1 MHRFRLEHGWTTF
14 WLVALLV
21 FTATL
26 SVQQAEWAEGLH
38 ILTPI
43 TIIGLFVGILLA
55 HMKQLPPI
63 AAHATA
69 FVIGVIVVFFQMTT
83 FLSDA
88 LGSRWDKLNWL
99 WGRWESWYAT
109 MRGGESADDLYLFIL
124 MMSAMLWVLAYASI
138 WFVFRSGWIW
148 VTILLP
154 GIIVLLNLGYA
165 RTVSTFVLVLYLFA
179 AILLLMRFNF
189 VQRESTWR
197 KQGVPYPHSLTARGF
212 WTASY
217 LAAILIIGAWMV
229 PFSPQTDRAV
239 AALNSA
245 TAPWD
250 RVEEAFSDRFGNV
263 LPGRGGSGGG
273 GVGGFASFDNEF
285 QLGGSLRLS
294 EEPVVFVQGSES
306 PYLVAHRYDHYT
318 GTGWESTFE
327 DTYETDDEENSSPP
341 LISIDAEQPF
351 PIPDSSRQSTRE
363 RTHQVEVLRPQ
374 GNIVLAG
381 GEASSVSVD
390 TRIQTAWYTYDQQSV
405 DIGSAEEGNTPPDLW
420 NLVQLLKDAEFQ
432 LEDGAEQSATADDQA
447 TPQAG
452 SDSDSG
458 ELQSARDLPVDL
470 LDDDSREAL
479 EEIQERQEEL
489 EERRVETDVLLND
502 DLTVDSLVF
511 SGPLP
516 VFNDVEAVY
525 ASDIRSGDVY
535 EVTSLVSEAT
545 SEELSG
551 ASQAYP
557 VEISS
562 RYMQVPDDYSTRVEE
577 LAFDITDGLDSPYE
591 KASAIE
597 DWLRDN
603 LEYSEQISIPPE
615 DTDFLEYF
623 IFESQ
628 EGYCTY
634 YATAM
639 AQMLRMLDVPARVTV
654 GYFPAAYDEDFNGAI
669 YRDRN
674 AHAWVEVYFP
684 EYGWVDFE
692 PTPSQSTISRGSS
705 QDDPDL
711 QDDLTMDPALGG
723 EMPQDRLDYFE
734 EEFAPGAGGGDL
746 AGGAQ
751 ESTTA
756 TQWVMRGI
764 ALVLLAFVGV
774 FSYYW
779 LRGLSGQ
786 SPAGQFYTRLQRG
799 AAWTGIT
806 ARESMTPFEYA
817 RSIGSTIPGSRTDA
831 DYLAEIYVKERY
843 GNQSLA
849 SPEITR
855 ARAAWLR
862 LRGVFVKYAVLQ
874 RWRRKP
880 NRRDD

>member
-43 TIIGLFVGILLA
+43 TIIGLFVGVLLA
-55 HMKQLPPI
+55 HMKQLPPV

-69 FVIGVIVVFFQMTT
+69 FLIGVIVVFFQMTT

-109 MRGGESADDLYLFIL
+109 IQGGESADDLYLFIL

-148 VTILLP
+148 ITLLLP
-154 GIIVLLNLGYA
+154 GVIVLLNLGYS
-165 RTVSTFVLVLYLFA
+165 RTVSTFVLILYLFA
-179 AILLLMRFNF
+179 AILLLMRFHF
-189 VQRESTWR
+189 VQRESSWR
-197 KQGVPYPHSLTARGF
+197 QQGVPYPQSLTARGF

-217 LAAILIIGAWMV
+217 LAAILIIGAWMM

-239 AALNSA
+239 AAFNSA

-250 RVEEAFSDRFGNV
+250 RVEEAFADRFGNV
-263 LPGRGGSGGG
+263 LPGRGGGGSGGI
-273 GVGGFASFDNEF
+273 GGFASFDNEF
-285 QLGGSLRLS
+285 ALGGSLRLS
-294 EEPVVFVQGSES
+294 EEPVVFVQGSEA
-306 PYLVAHRYDHYT
+306 PYLVAHRYDYYT

-327 DTYETDDEENSSPP
+327 STYDSDDEENGSPP
-341 LISIDAEQPF
+341 LISVEAGQSF
-351 PIPDSSRQSTRE
+351 PIPDSARQATRE

-374 GNIVLAG
+374 GNIVLSG
-381 GEASSVSVD
+381 GETLSVD
-390 TRIQTAWYTYDQQSV
+390 IDTRMQTAWFTYDQQALPV
-405 DIGSAEEGNTPPDLW
+405 QAAEEGNTPPDLW

-432 LEDGAEQSATADDQA
+432 LVDEEQQSQSDDDQS
-447 TPQAG
+447 TPEAG
-452 SDSDSG
+452 EAGVIEETLFSSDI
-458 ELQSARDLPVDL
+458 P
-470 LDDDSREAL
+470 LDRLDAESRSRV
-479 EEIQERQEEL
+479 EEIQDRQGEL
-489 EERRVETDVLLND
+489 EDRRVETEVVLND
-502 DLTVDSLVF
+502 ELEVESLVF

-516 VFNDVEAVY
+516 VFNDVEAIY

-535 EVTSLVSEAT
+535 QVTSLKSEAT
-545 SEELSG
+545 PEDLAR
-551 ASQAYP
+551 ASDAYP

-562 RYMQVPDDYSTRVEE
+562 RYLQVPEDSSPRVEQ
-577 LAFDITDGLDSPYE
+577 LALDITDGLDSAYD
-591 KASAIE
+591 KAVAIE
-597 DWLRDN
+597 DWLREN

-615 DTDFLEYF
+615 DVNFLEYF

-634 YATAM
+634 YASAM
-639 AQMLRMLDVPARVTV
+639 AQMLRMQDIPARVTV

-684 EYGWVDFE
+684 EYGWIDFE
-692 PTPSQSTISRGSS
+692 PTPSQSTISRGAGP
-705 QDDPDL
+705 QDSFLD
-711 QDDLTMDPALGG
+711 DDLLNDPAFGG
-723 EMPQDRLDYFE
+723 QMPQDRLDYFE
-734 EEFAPGAGGGDL
+734 EEFAPGAGGGEFA
-746 AGGAQ
+746 AGTQ
-751 ESTTA
+751 NSTTT
-756 TQWVMRGI
+756 TQWIMRGVALLLLI
-764 ALVLLAFVGV
+764 AVGV
-774 FSYYW
+774 LSYFW
-779 LRGLSGQ
+779 LRGLGGQ

-799 AAWTGIT
+799 AAWTGIN
-806 ARESMTPFEYA
+806 AKASMTPFEYA
-817 RSIGSTIPGSRTDA
+817 RTIGSAIPGSRTDA
-831 DYLAEIYVKERY
+831 EFLAEIYVKERY
-843 GNQSLA
+843 GSQRLA

-862 LRGVFVKYAVLQ
+862 LRGVFVKYALLQ
-874 RWRRKP
+874 RWRSRP
-880 NRRDD
+880 TRRDR